1 MEGGGIQA
9 GKQAGRGA
17 PTAQTTR
24 GTGKCPA
31 SRNKREARREQMVK
45 QEGGNRWRHA
55 AEEFSRSTEGTRAR
69 AASNSLRRFRG
80 WIFVLSSLSFWYFSQ
95 PGEDRREARGTTWRC
110 LRTCSVCMAPS
121 FLLFPLNG
129 WLSVLLTRRTAN
141 RAHSDRATRLDLCGS
156 FEKLTRH
163 VNRERSLRNASSR
176 DVRIGGCVLV

>member
-1 MEGGGIQA
+1 M
-9 GKQAGRGA
+9 GR
-17 PTAQTTR
+17 P
-24 GTGKCPA
+24 P
-31 SRNKREARREQMVK
+31 
-45 QEGGNRWRHA
+45 
-55 AEEFSRSTEGTRAR
+55 
-69 AASNSLRRFRG
+69 SNSRTF
-80 WIFVLSSLSFWYFSQ
+80 FFFAFTSQNDVSSCRALKGSQ
-95 PGEDRREARGTTWRC
+95 INLFLNCFAYRREARGTTWRC

-176 DVRIGGCVLV
+176 DVRIGGCVLVWTASSEDTSAPRTLDRACNAFAITKLQPQYVH